1 MHIQQDSRR
10 PAAQPEA
17 GFFTSSN
24 SETAGSELRCDLQAV
39 ETQAAHPIIGKM
51 AKNLSSF

>member
-1 MHIQQDSRR
+1 MA
-10 PAAQPEA
+10 AAQPEA

-24 SETAGSELRCDLQAV
+24 SETAGSELRCDLQDV

-51 AKNLSSF
+51 AKNLSSFLTS